1 MAGGEAELHEGD
13 DEEDL
18 KSLPPSPTRDV
29 CAAYLLADGRWS
41 SKLGGRVE
49 DFNQVVRE
57 GVEIEERHG
66 GR

>member
-18 KSLPPSPTRDV
+18 QTLPPPPSPTRDV

-49 DFNQVVRE
+49 DSNQVVRE
-57 GVEIEERHG
+57 G
-66 GR
+66 